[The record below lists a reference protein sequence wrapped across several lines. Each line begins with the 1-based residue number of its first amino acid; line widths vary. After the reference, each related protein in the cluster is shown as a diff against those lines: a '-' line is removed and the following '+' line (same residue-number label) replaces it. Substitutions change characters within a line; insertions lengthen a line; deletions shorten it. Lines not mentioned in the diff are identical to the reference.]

1 MPNYKLTK
9 KAAAY
14 LTIEIDGKSY
24 DIPLVNTMKV
34 KEARQLLKVTKMED
48 SEQVDY
54 LAEFLGRYMGP
65 EIVDE
70 MTFADMFEVFK
81 LWLKANE
88 EAGGLSLGE

>member
-1 MPNYKLTK
+1 MPTHKLTK

-24 DIPLVNTMKV
+24 NIPLVNTMKV

-48 SEQVDY
+48 SDQVDY
-54 LAEFLGRYMGP
+54 LTEFLGRYIGD
-65 EIVDE
+65 EIVDD
-70 MTFADMFEVFK
+70 MTFADIFEIFK

>member
-34 KEARQLLKVTKMED
+34 KPSLLMFDLSFPNT
-48 SEQVDY
+48 SQVSS
-54 LAEFLGRYMGP
+54 
-65 EIVDE
+65 
-70 MTFADMFEVFK
+70 TQ
-81 LWLKANE
+81 
-88 EAGGLSLGE
+88 